1 MTGPSRIT
9 STRANEPI
17 ILSVFLEPTA
27 TTIAVAEAG
36 TIHDVAIVGAGS
48 AGIAAAKTARE
59 LQLDYVVL
67 EASHRIGGRGYTE
80 QLAPG
85 VAFDLGCHWMH
96 SASLNPYVAIADR
109 FGFTYRRGT
118 FPRGL
123 WVNGR
128 WASAAD
134 LESYGAAWERYYADI
149 MAAGRADRGISIL
162 DATKRS
168 SPWTPL
174 LDYWSS
180 IANAA
185 DPDQVSIEDPFTYRD
200 TDENWPIK
208 EGFGALIARFG
219 ADVPVTLNCAVRHID
234 WAGRWIEL
242 KTAKGTVRARRAL
255 ITVSTGVLGA
265 GDIRFDPILPEW
277 KLAAIAGLP
286 LGTHNRIGLMFDRD
300 VFGPD
305 CPRGAA
311 LLLPGE
317 EPIGFSLR
325 PFGQN
330 IAVAMTGGRH
340 ALWLER
346 AGVAAAV
353 DFAKE
358 KLAKVFGSS
367 IRSHVTHHI
376 VTAWG
381 GDPWTRGSYS
391 AALPG
396 QGRQRAALARPI
408 DNRLFFAGEA
418 TSTEFH
424 ATAHGAY
431 LSAVAAMRAVAT
443 SLGG

>member
-1 MTGPSRIT
+1 M
-9 STRANEPI
+9 
-17 ILSVFLEPTA
+17 
-27 TTIAVAEAG
+27 AEAG
-36 TIHDVAIVGAGS
+36 SIHDVAIVGAGS
-48 AGIAAAKTARE
+48 AGIAAAKAAQA
-59 LQLDYVVL
+59 LGLDYVVL

-80 QLAPG
+80 ELAPG

-96 SASLNPYVAIADR
+96 TASLNPYVAIADR
-109 FGFTYRRGT
+109 FGFTYRTGT

-123 WVNGR
+123 WIDGG
-128 WASAAD
+128 WASEEDMA
-134 LESYGAAWERYYADI
+134 SYRAFWERNH
-149 MAAGRADRGISIL
+149 AAIIAAARAGIGVSIAE
-162 DATKRS
+162 ATERENR
-168 SPWTPL
+168 WTPL
-174 LDYWSS
+174 FDYWSS

-185 DPDQVSIEDPFTYRD
+185 DADRVSVEDTLNYHD

-219 ADVPVTLNCAVRHID
+219 ADVPVTLNCAVTRVA
-234 WAGRWIEL
+234 WAGRVIEL
-242 KTAKGTVRARRAL
+242 DTAKGQVRARRAL
-255 ITVSTGVLGA
+255 VTVSTGVLGA
-265 GDIRFDPILPEW
+265 GDIRFDPVLPDW

-305 CPRGAA
+305 CPEGAGI
-311 LLLPGE
+311 LLAGE
-317 EPIGFSLR
+317 EPIGFGLR

-330 IAVAMTGGRH
+330 MAVALTGGRY

-358 KLAKVFGSS
+358 KLAKVFGGG
-367 IRSHVTHHI
+367 IRSRVTRHI
-376 VTAWG
+376 VTAWA

-396 QGRQRAALARPI
+396 QGRQRAELTRPI
-408 DNRLFFAGEA
+408 DDRLFFAGEA

-431 LSAVAAMRAVAT
+431 ISAVQAMQKVAG
-443 SLGG
+443 SLSRR